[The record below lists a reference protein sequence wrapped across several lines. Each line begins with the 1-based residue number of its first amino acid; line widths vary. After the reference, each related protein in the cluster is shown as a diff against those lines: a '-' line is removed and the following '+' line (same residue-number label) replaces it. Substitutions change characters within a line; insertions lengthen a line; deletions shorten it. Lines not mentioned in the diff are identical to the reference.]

1 MTEPPSNIS
10 PPKWADK
17 LLRVFLP
24 DELAEELQGDMHE
37 QFAVQVEEVGLT
49 KARRLYVWEVM
60 RFCRPYYLK
69 RLFLAQPQPNNYYNP
84 VSTLSLIMI
93 RNYFTIAWR
102 NLLRNKAFSAI
113 NIFGLAIGISCF
125 MLIAVFVNN
134 ELSYDRYVTNAEKI
148 YRVNLAVTGNGN
160 IAMYPNADYAV
171 GDGMKNTYPE
181 IKDFTRVSQA
191 VDFVKYGDNQFKETR
206 MAFAEANFMKM
217 FSIPLIEGNIDKA
230 LVEPNS
236 IVISEAMANK
246 YFGNED
252 PIGKS
257 LAIGTQQTAY
267 KVTGLFEKVPD
278 NTHFHFDAFLSMSTW
293 HITNPTWSNLGP
305 YTYIELHQNADAKK
319 LEAKFPQLVMKN
331 VVPEIQ
337 KDMGVSLAEA
347 QKSIDT
353 FRFLLQPLT
362 DLHLYGDTKYEIEP
376 GGDIQYIY
384 IFSALAVFILLL
396 ACVNFTN
403 LSTAQSAKRS
413 KEVGIRKVLGS
424 VKKQLVFQFLAE
436 STLLTS
442 FAMLFA
448 YILIFLFLPYFN
460 QLADTHVSFLFFFQY
475 KVIAALVL
483 VSFVSGII
491 AGVYPAFFLS
501 SFNIIQTLKGMLFA
515 AGKNKKPLQSSLIVF
530 QFTVSTLLIIA
541 TIVVYQQLNHMQNKK
556 LGYDKDQVLFMP
568 DTRVLGNN
576 QMAFQEQLKQDKR
589 VVSASIS
596 RMVPGNKNLNGTQIY
611 PKNENGNGVE
621 IHIDIFNID
630 YDYINTLGMKMKLG
644 RAFSKEFSTDSAGV
658 IINESAVRE
667 LGWKGKNPI
676 GRSIV
681 RSGQQEFK
689 VLGVVQDFNYASV
702 KQKVAPAMMMLGRNY
717 GGMVIKINTADVNG
731 FLTDLKKQWDSF
743 NPAGPIEYYFLDE
756 KFAALYA
763 SELRTQQIFSAFAV
777 LAIIIASLG
786 LFALST
792 FMIEQRKKEVGIRK
806 VLGASVNGIVQLLV
820 KDFLVLVFISI
831 LIASP
836 LAWYAMNQWLQD
848 FAYKI
853 DLQWWM
859 FALAGILAIAIALLT
874 VSFQGI
880 KAALMNPVRSL
891 KSE

>member
-1 MTEPPSNIS
+1 MKNQRNSSS

-17 LLRVFLP
+17 LLSFFLP
-24 DELAEELQGDMHE
+24 DDLAEELRGDMHE
-37 QFAVQVEEVGLT
+37 QFEVHMEEAGFT
-49 KARRLYVWEVM
+49 KARWLYIWEVL

-69 RLFLAQPQPNNYYNP
+69 RRYMAQSQLNYYYTP
-84 VSTLSLIMI
+84 VSTFSLIMI

-113 NIFGLAIGISCF
+113 NILGLAIGISCF

-134 ELSYDRYVTNAEKI
+134 ELSYDRHVADADQI

-160 IAMYPNADYAV
+160 IALYPNADYAV
-171 GDGMKNTYPE
+171 GDGIKNNYPE
-181 IKDFTRVSQA
+181 VKDFTRVSQA
-191 VDFVKYGDNQFKETR
+191 VDYVKYENNLFKEQH
-206 MAFAEANFMKM
+206 MAFAEANFMQM
-217 FSIPLIEGNIDKA
+217 FSIPLLSGNPDKA

-236 IVISEAMANK
+236 IVISKTMATK
-246 YFGNED
+246 YFGDQD
-252 PIGKS
+252 PVGKS

-267 KVTGLFEKVPD
+267 KVTGVFDKVPD
-278 NTHFHFDAFLSMSTW
+278 NSHFHFDAFLSMSTW

-305 YTYIELHQNADAKK
+305 YTYIKLDKNADAKK
-319 LEAKFPQLVMKN
+319 LEAKFPQLVMKH

-337 KDMGVSLAEA
+337 KDMGISLAEA
-347 QKSIDT
+347 QKSVDT

-362 DLHLYGDTKYEIEP
+362 DLHLYGGTKYEIEP
-376 GGDIQYIY
+376 SGDIQYIY

-424 VKKQLVFQFLAE
+424 LKKQLVFQFLAE
-436 STLLTS
+436 SILLTT

-448 YILIFLFLPYFN
+448 YALIFLFLPYYN
-460 QLADTHVSFLFFFQY
+460 SLADKNLSFWFFFQF
-475 KVIAALVL
+475 KVIATLVL

-491 AGVYPAFFLS
+491 AGIYPSFFLS
-501 SFNIIQTLKGMLFA
+501 SFNIIRTLKGVLFA
-515 AGKNKKPLQSSLIVF
+515 PGKNKKPLQSSLIVF

-541 TIVVYQQLNHMQNKK
+541 TIVVYQQLSHMQNKK

-568 DTRVLGNN
+568 DARLLGNN
-576 QMAFQEQLKQDKR
+576 QMAFQQQLKQDKR

-596 RMVPGNKNLNGTQIY
+596 RMVPGNNNLNGTQIY

-630 YDYINTLGMKMKLG
+630 YDYVNTLGMKMKLG
-644 RAFSKEFSTDSAGV
+644 REFSKEFSTDSSGV
-658 IINESAVRE
+658 LINESAVRE

-676 GRSIV
+676 GRTIV

-792 FMIEQRKKEVGIRK
+792 FMIEQRKKEVGVRK
-806 VLGASVNGIVQLLV
+806 VLGASVGSIVQLLV
-820 KDFLVLVFISI
+820 KDFLVLVLISI

-836 LAWYAMNQWLQD
+836 LAWYAMNKWLQD

-859 FALAGILAIAIALLT
+859 FVLSGVLAIAIALVT

-880 KAALMNPVRSL
+880 KAALLNPVKSL

>member
-1 MTEPPSNIS
+1 MTGLPKNIS
-10 PPKWADK
+10 PPEWADK
-17 LLRVFLP
+17 LLKVLLP
-24 DELAEELQGDMHE
+24 DDLAEELQGDMHE
-37 QFAVQVEEVGLT
+37 QFEVQVQELGLT
-49 KARRLYVWEVM
+49 KARWLYVWEVL

-69 RLFLAQPQPNNYYNP
+69 RRYMAQSEHNYYYST
-84 VSTLSLIMI
+84 VSPFSLIMI

-125 MLIAVFVNN
+125 MLIGVFVTN
-134 ELSYDRYVTNAEKI
+134 ELSYDRHVANAEHI

-160 IAMYPNADYAV
+160 VALYPNADYAV
-171 GDGMKNTYPE
+171 GDGIKNTYPE
-181 IKDFTRVSQA
+181 VKDFTRVSQA
-191 VDFVKYGDNQFKETR
+191 VDFVKYENNQFKEQH
-206 MAFAEANFMKM
+206 MAFAEANFMRM
-217 FSIPLIEGNIDKA
+217 FSIPLLAGNPEKA

-236 IVISEAMANK
+236 IVLSKAMATK
-246 YFGNED
+246 YFGEQD

-267 KVTGLFEKVPD
+267 KVTGIFDKVPD
-278 NTHFHFDAFLSMSTW
+278 NSHFHFDAFLSMSTW

-305 YTYIELHQNADAKK
+305 YTYIELDKNADPKK
-319 LEAKFPQLVMKN
+319 LEAKFPQLVMKY

-337 KDMGVSLAEA
+337 KDMGISLAEA
-347 QKSIDT
+347 QKSVDT
-353 FRFLLQPLT
+353 FRFLLKPLT

-376 GGDIQYIY
+376 GGDIQYVY

-396 ACVNFTN
+396 ACINFTN
-403 LSTAQSAKRS
+403 LSTAQSARRS
-413 KEVGIRKVLGS
+413 KEVGIRKVMGS
-424 VKKQLVFQFLAE
+424 VKKQLVLQFLAE
-436 STLLTS
+436 SVVLTS

-448 YILIFLFLPYFN
+448 YALIFLFLPYFN
-460 QLADTHVSFLFFFQY
+460 QLANTQVGFLFFFQY

-483 VSFVSGII
+483 VSFISGII

-501 SFNIIQTLKGMLFA
+501 SFNIIQTLKGALFA
-515 AGKNKKPLQSSLIVF
+515 AGRNKKPLQSSLIVF
-530 QFTVSTLLIIA
+530 QFTISTLLIIA
-541 TIVVYQQLNHMQNKK
+541 TIVVYQQLSHMQNKK

-568 DTRVLGNN
+568 DSRVLGNN
-576 QMAFQEQLKQDKR
+576 QLAFQEQLKNDKR

-596 RMVPGNKNLNGTQIY
+596 RMVPGNTNLNGTQIY
-611 PKNENGNGVE
+611 PKDENGNGVE
-621 IHIDIFNID
+621 IHIDIFNVD

-667 LGWKGKNPI
+667 LGWKDKNPI
-676 GRSIV
+676 GRTIV
-681 RSGQQEFK
+681 RSGQHEFK

-702 KQKVAPAMMMLGRNY
+702 KQKVAPAMLMLGRNY
-717 GGMVIKINTADVNG
+717 GGMVVKINTADVNG
-731 FLTDLKKQWDSF
+731 FLTDLRKQWDSF
-743 NPAGPIEYYFLDE
+743 NPAAPIEYYFLDE
-756 KFAALYA
+756 KFASLYA
-763 SELRTQQIFSAFAV
+763 SEQRTQQIFSAFAV
-777 LAIIIASLG
+777 LAIIIACLG

-820 KDFLVLVFISI
+820 KDFLILVFISI
-831 LIASP
+831 LIATP

-853 DLQWWM
+853 NLQWWM
-859 FALAGILAIAIALLT
+859 FALAGILAVVIALLT

-880 KAALMNPVRSL
+880 RAALMNPVKSL

>member
-1 MTEPPSNIS
+1 MNRPT

-17 LLRVFLP
+17 LLSAFLP
-24 DELAEELQGDMHE
+24 EDLLEELQGDMHE
-37 QFAVQVEEVGLT
+37 QFEVQAEDLGLK
-49 KARRLYVWEVM
+49 KAQWLYIWEVL
-60 RFCRPYYLK
+60 RFCRPYFLK
-69 RLFLAQPQPNNYYNP
+69 RRFVEQSNYANYSHP
-84 VSTLSLIMI
+84 VSIFSPIMI

-102 NLLRNKAFSAI
+102 NLIRNKAFSAI
-113 NIFGLAIGISCF
+113 NIFGLSIGISCF
-125 MLIAVFVNN
+125 MLIAVFVYH
-134 ELSYDRYVTNAEKI
+134 ELSYDRYVNNADQI

-160 IAMYPNADYAV
+160 IALYPNVDFAV
-171 GDGMKNTYPE
+171 GDGIKNTFPE
-181 IKDFTRVSQA
+181 VKDFTRVSQA
-191 VDFVKYGDNQFKETR
+191 VDFVKYENNQFKEQH
-206 MAFAEANFMKM
+206 MAFAEANFIKM
-217 FSIPLIEGNIDKA
+217 FSIPLLEGNIDKA

-236 IVISEAMANK
+236 IVISKAMATK
-246 YFGNED
+246 YFGDHD

-257 LAIGTQQTAY
+257 LQIGTQLTEY
-267 KVTGLFEKVPD
+267 KVTGLFDKVPD
-278 NTHFHFDAFLSMSTW
+278 NSHFHFDAFLSMSTW
-293 HITNPTWSNLGP
+293 HVKNPTWSNLGP
-305 YTYIELHQNADAKK
+305 YTYIELNKNTDAKK
-319 LEAKFPQLVMKN
+319 LESKFPQLVEKY

-337 KDMGVSLAEA
+337 RDMGISLAEA
-347 QKSIDT
+347 QKSVET

-362 DLHLYGDTKYEIEP
+362 KLHLYGGTKYELEP

-424 VKKQLVFQFLAE
+424 IKKQLILQFLAE
-436 STLLTS
+436 SVLLTS

-448 YILIFLFLPYFN
+448 YLLIFLFLPYFN
-460 QLADTHVSFLFFFQY
+460 QLANKNVSFLFFLDY
-475 KVIAALVL
+475 KVIASLFL

-491 AGVYPAFFLS
+491 AGIYPAFFLS
-501 SFNIIQTLKGMLFA
+501 SFGIIKTLKGMLFTG
-515 AGKNKKPLQSSLIVF
+515 GKQKKPLQSSLIVF
-530 QFTVSTLLIIA
+530 QFSVSTLLIIA
-541 TIVVYQQLNHMQNKK
+541 TIVVYQQLQHMQNKK
-556 LGYDKDQVLFMP
+556 LGYDKDQVIFMP
-568 DTRVLGNN
+568 DSRVLGGN
-576 QMAFQEQLKQDKR
+576 QLAFQEQLKRDNR

-596 RMVPGNKNLNGTQIY
+596 RMVPGNSNLNGTQIH
-611 PKNENGNGVE
+611 PVNENGNGVE

-630 YDYINTLGMKMKLG
+630 YDYINTLGMKIKQG
-644 RAFSKEFSTDSAGV
+644 RAFSKEFSTDSSGV

-667 LGWKGKNPI
+667 LGWANKNPI

-681 RSGQQEFK
+681 RSGQQEYK
-689 VLGVVQDFNYASV
+689 VLGVVQDFNYTSV

-717 GGMVIKINTADVNG
+717 GGMVIKINTTDIEG
-731 FLTDLKKQWDSF
+731 FMIDLKKQWDSF
-743 NPAGPIEYYFLDE
+743 NPAGPMEYYFLDE
-756 KFAALYA
+756 KFAALYD
-763 SELRTQQIFSAFAV
+763 SEQRTQKIFSAFAF

-792 FMIEQRKKEVGIRK
+792 FMMEQRKKEVGIRK
-806 VLGASVNGIVQLLV
+806 VLGASVSGIVQLLV
-820 KDFLVLVFISI
+820 KDFLILVIISI

-836 LAWYAMNQWLQD
+836 LAWYAMNQWLED

-859 FALAGILAIAIALLT
+859 FALAGILAIVIAILT

-880 KAALMNPVRSL
+880 KAALMNPVKSL